1 LTYRVRKAALQT
13 WVVWV
18 DAKDQASFE
27 ASYRKFAKAV
37 QLPGWDEQNTDV
49 LTLVHDWLNDETNGP
64 WIMVLDSVDD
74 TNTLTAPVR
83 DSKKMSNGL
92 EPLLLPQIREFIPI
106 SQKGSILAT
115 STNVDAAQL
124 ITGNCADHID
134 VGEMS
139 EDEAL
144 ALLKSKLHRKVIYTD
159 DDARELVKAAEYMPL
174 AISQLAARISIE
186 FPRLT
191 LSQATDKLNNPDQD
205 ATRLLEGSAHELNR
219 DVRRTNSVVKSWH
232 LSFQYVR
239 EKSPSAARLLSLMCL
254 FDRQGISETLL
265 VGEYGEEVIA
275 STQPHLPWWNRIRK
289 RALHKRKRIA
299 AREDATSVKKHNF
312 DADWRILNSL
322 MLVKTS
328 IGGHHFNM
336 HRLVQYTTRRWLE
349 VHGELEAWMK
359 KYVMILRSYFPLP
372 DYQHF
377 EESHFKDSHFE
388 ACQYLFP
395 HTQHVASY
403 RPTDLA
409 TLRRWASLLLDISLF
424 AHHQGNNTAAEKLG
438 RVALAMLDELVEERN
453 KYTLRCLNQLG
464 VALQALNKYQEAESL
479 LRRAWKG
486 REALLGPDHLDTIDS
501 AYRLGDVLNVQQKW
515 DEGEAIEMQVLEGCG
530 RVYGATHIDTLSLMS
545 RMAFGCI
552 VNGRY
557 KQAERLHRRVF
568 EIRRTASGEQS
579 EQAYQ
584 YMQGLARLLNMQ
596 GEAAEAEVLQQ
607 QVVKAGEARS
617 GLHYS
622 GTIQSINLL
631 GEVLIK
637 RGKFEEAAAL
647 LNRVLEIYA
656 DLNVQAREQAC
667 FCLNNLA
674 EVYLQQGK
682 LSEAECV
689 GRNLIEQWETLL
701 GSDHVDTLVGV
712 HTLADI
718 LTQQERFEDAL
729 ELYERA
735 YRGTEQRCGAEHS
748 DTVRF
753 LNDFNT
759 AKIRALAW
767 PVLNIRDSLESNKT
781 TELVFLP
788 PMLTASQSSALIMA

>member
-1 LTYRVRKAALQT
+1 
-13 WVVWV
+13 V
-18 DAKDQASFE
+18 DAKDQASLE
-27 ASYRKFAKAV
+27 ASYRKFAKVV
-37 QLPGWDEQNTDV
+37 QLPGWDEQDTDI
-49 LTLVHDWLNDETNGP
+49 LTLVRDWLNDETNGP

-83 DSKKMSNGL
+83 DSTKTSNGFG
-92 EPLLLPQIREFIPI
+92 PLSLPQIREFIPI

-159 DDARELVKAAEYMPL
+159 DDARELVRAAEYMPL

-191 LSQATDKLNNPDQD
+191 LSQAIDKLNNPDQD

-254 FDRQGISETLL
+254 FDRQGIPETLL

-275 STQPHLPWWNRIRK
+275 TLAPIQPHLPWWNRIRK
-289 RALHKRKRIA
+289 RASQKRKRTA
-299 AREDATSVKKHNF
+299 ARKDATPVKKHSF

-349 VHGELEAWMK
+349 LHGELEAWMK
-359 KYVMILRSYFPLP
+359 KYVMIMRAYFPFP
-372 DYQHF
+372 EH
-377 EESHFKDSHFE
+377 EHWEV
-388 ACQYLFP
+388 CQYLFP
-395 HTQHVASY
+395 HTQHVANY
-403 RPTDLA
+403 RPTDRA
-409 TLRRWASLLLDISLF
+409 MLRLWASLLLDTSLF
-424 AHHQGNNTAAEKLG
+424 AHDQGNNTAAEKLG
-438 RVALAMLDELVEERN
+438 RVVLTRLDALVSERN
-453 KYTLRCLNQLG
+453 KDTLRCLNQLG
-464 VALQALNKYQEAESL
+464 VALQTLNKYQEAESL

-486 REALLGPDHLDTIDS
+486 RETLLGPDHLDTMDS
-501 AYRLGDVLNVQQKW
+501 AYLLGSVLNAQQKW
-515 DEGEAIEMQVLEGCG
+515 DEGEAIQMQVVEGWE
-530 RVYGATHIDTLSLMS
+530 RVYGATHIETQSLMS
-545 RMAFGCI
+545 RLAFTYI
-552 VNGRY
+552 TNGRY
-557 KQAERLHRRVF
+557 KQAERLHRRVS
-568 EIRRTASGEQS
+568 EIRRTASGEES
-579 EQAYQ
+579 EDAYQ
-584 YMQGLARLLNMQ
+584 NMQGLAYLHNLQ
-596 GEAAEAEVLQQ
+596 GEAAEAEVLQR
-607 QVVKAGEARS
+607 QVVKNKEVRL
-617 GLHYS
+617 GLHCQ

-631 GEVLIK
+631 GEVLLK
-637 RGKFEEAAAL
+637 QGKFEEAAAL
-647 LNRVLEIYA
+647 FDRVLGVYA
-656 DLNVQAREQAC
+656 DLNVRAREQAC
-667 FCLNNLA
+667 YCLNNLA
-674 EVYLQQGK
+674 QVYLQQGK

-689 GRNLIEQWETLL
+689 ARDLVEKWEALL
-701 GSDHVDTLVGV
+701 GSDHPDTLVGV

-729 ELYERA
+729 GLYERA
-735 YRGTEQRCGAEHS
+735 YRGTEQRCGAEHP
-748 DTVRF
+748 DTVQF
-753 LNDFNT
+753 LNDFDT
-759 AKIRALAW
+759 AKIRTLAW
-767 PVLNIRDSLESNKT
+767 PVVNIRDSIENNKT